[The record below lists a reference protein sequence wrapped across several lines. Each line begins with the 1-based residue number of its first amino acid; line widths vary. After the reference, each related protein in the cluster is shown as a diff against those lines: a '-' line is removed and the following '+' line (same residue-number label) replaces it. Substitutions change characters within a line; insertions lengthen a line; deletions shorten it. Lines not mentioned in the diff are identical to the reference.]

1 MKFWR
6 KFKQNYTK
14 TSKNNKKYVIIW
26 LTKGRTIMAN
36 TKKNNTNNESN
47 KKKSTSKSAA
57 KSTTTKKNAPKA
69 NSQSGKKVQ
78 TAKKSTSTKAKTN
91 VATGTKNKTNKT
103 STVKAQQPKKKT
115 VSENNKTVEKKNKT
129 QASVKSSK
137 SKVVEKPKEVKISK
151 EEAEK
156 KESKVNDS
164 VMKISS
170 SEPNNMITIVMAVI
184 VVVAII
190 VSCLVTSSKGNY
202 NSNTNQ
208 NGSNYGSSVEEES
221 SKIKDS
227 EKKDLTSINIDEYL
241 SLLDGSEAAVIY
253 IGRPTCSHCQIQK
266 PIMEHIVYKYDV
278 KIHYLNTDELDDDGI
293 SKLQSSDEYFSEGWG
308 TPLTLVVKDGSIK
321 DKASG
326 ESSTTDLVEMFKKY
340 DLIKE

>member
-36 TKKNNTNNESN
+36 TKKNNTDNKS
-47 KKKSTSKSAA
+47 KKKNSTSNSAA
-57 KSTTTKKNAPKA
+57 KSTIKKNVTKT
-69 NSQSGKKVQ
+69 NSQSAKKSQ
-78 TAKKSTSTKAKTN
+78 TTKKSTSTKAKTN
-91 VATGTKNKTNKT
+91 VSTGTKSKTNKT
-103 STVKAQQPKKKT
+103 STVKAQQPKKNTASK
-115 VSENNKTVEKKNKT
+115 NNKTAEKNNKT
-129 QASVKSSK
+129 QASVQNNK
-137 SKVVEKPKEVKISK
+137 SKVVESPKEVKVSK
-151 EEAEK
+151 VEEEK
-156 KESKVNDS
+156 KESKVSEN
-164 VMKISS
+164 VTKLSS
-170 SEPNNMITIVMAVI
+170 TEPNNMITIVMGVI
-184 VVVAII
+184 VVVVII

-202 NSNTNQ
+202 NSTSNQ
-208 NGSNYGSSVEEES
+208 SGNNYGSSVEEES

-241 SLLDGSEAAVIY
+241 SLLDGSEASVIY
-253 IGRPTCSHCQIQK
+253 IGRPTCSHCQVQK

-278 KIHYLNTDELDDDGI
+278 KIHYLDTDELDDDGI

-321 DKASG
+321 DKVSG
-326 ESSTTDLVEMFKKY
+326 ESSTADLVEMFKMY